1 MSREIPLELEHR
13 IRQLSMN
20 KWSLRRI
27 ANHLKKLG
35 HVVSH
40 KTVSNVINKK
50 GKKRQARE
58 NGIIYKPSVCSRK
71 VTKSMLVK
79 LDRWTSNPNPLSQK
93 EMAKRLGISQ
103 PLVSTIIK
111 RDLKKITR
119 KKLRVHYLSQDNKKN
134 RKTNSRKLYERM
146 SSKKMEFFVTVDE
159 AQVFLVKENQ
169 VTKHCYLRRGQQLP
183 DNCVISSKEGYPE
196 HFMIVAGMTG
206 RGPLPLIKIP
216 QNVKISGE
224 VYINYVLEP
233 LFRKYLPK
241 LYPNEMRKLIFHHD
255 KASSH
260 TCNLTTAYLKKLK
273 SELKISFINK
283 KDIPVKGAD
292 ICPLDFF
299 GFGYLKQKQNKCK
312 AKTLTG
318 VWKYF
323 QRRWSLVTHETC
335 MKVFQNWKA
344 RLHLVN
350 QKNGEH
356 TEHVKQIHK
365 RKVAL

>member
-1 MSREIPLELEHR
+1 
-13 IRQLSMN
+13 MN

-58 NGIIYKPSVCSRK
+58 NGIIYKPSVRSRK

-159 AQVFLVKENQ
+159 AHRIRNSISFTSSTTSKPMVFLAGLS
-169 VTKHCYLRRGQQLP
+169 TLSTF
-183 DNCVISSKEGYPE
+183 SS
-196 HFMIVAGMTG
+196 
-206 RGPLPLIKIP
+206 
-216 QNVKISGE
+216 
-224 VYINYVLEP
+224 
-233 LFRKYLPK
+233 
-241 LYPNEMRKLIFHHD
+241 
-255 KASSH
+255 
-260 TCNLTTAYLKKLK
+260 
-273 SELKISFINK
+273 
-283 KDIPVKGAD
+283 
-292 ICPLDFF
+292 
-299 GFGYLKQKQNKCK
+299 
-312 AKTLTG
+312 
-318 VWKYF
+318 
-323 QRRWSLVTHETC
+323 
-335 MKVFQNWKA
+335 
-344 RLHLVN
+344 
-350 QKNGEH
+350 
-356 TEHVKQIHK
+356 
-365 RKVAL
+365 VALTLPTSLS